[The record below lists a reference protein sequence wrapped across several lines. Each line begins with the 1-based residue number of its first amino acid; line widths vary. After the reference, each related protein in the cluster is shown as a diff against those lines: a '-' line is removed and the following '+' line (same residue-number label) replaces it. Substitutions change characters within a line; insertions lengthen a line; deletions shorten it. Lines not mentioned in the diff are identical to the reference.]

1 MRKTIIAGNWKM
13 NHTGKDM
20 RETITALAQS
30 LTASVKAEIV
40 VAPVFPYLAEA
51 VTLAK
56 GTPIHIAA
64 QNMHWLDNGAYTGEV
79 APAMLVDI
87 GVTHVIIGHSERR
100 EYNNETDETVRLKVK
115 SALDH
120 GLTPILCCGEWAGA
134 AVRVYHCLIPPFAVQ
149 WRRNFIGKYSS
160 AGLPL
165 VASNSRLFLFLLQN
179 RDEQLLPWLNLS
191 GIRDMVAVHGPV
203 NHDPY
208 IFPVVIDFGADV
220 PKSFILI
227 HHDNLINVFRFS
239 HQRFDTG
246 RDAKGNGRQDDNCQ
260 ANPPPSVTMLFSR
273 PSHLRHLPFRNLLMK
288 YT

>member
-1 MRKTIIAGNWKM
+1 MLFAADVRFYCEYKEKDGTVGYKLDENHLFDFASKMARLAGFLCPTNFNFRAESQAAFAPWKPFWVVL
-13 NHTGKDM
+13 HV
-20 RETITALAQS
+20 AL
-30 LTASVKAEIV
+30 
-40 VAPVFPYLAEA
+40 F
-51 VTLAK
+51 
-56 GTPIHIAA
+56 
-64 QNMHWLDNGAYTGEV
+64 
-79 APAMLVDI
+79 
-87 GVTHVIIGHSERR
+87 
-100 EYNNETDETVRLKVK
+100 
-115 SALDH
+115 
-120 GLTPILCCGEWAGA
+120 GEWAGA

-179 RDEQLLPWLNLS
+179 RDEQLLPWLNRTS
-191 GIRDMVAVHGPV
+191 IRDMVAVHGPV

-208 IFPVVIDFGADV
+208 IFPVVIDSGADV

-227 HHDNLINVFRFS
+227 HHDNLINVFGLS
-239 HQRFDTG
+239 HQRFYTG
-246 RDAKGNGRQDDNCQ
+246 RDAKGNGRQDDNYQ